1 MGLCRVLFVIFTLV
15 MAPGIALAASI
26 DCPPDHAN
34 LEKLVADAPS
44 CDASM
49 KLLLACQLGSSGDVS
64 PAMIVI
70 KKCEDKFLASLSK
83 RSRRTYDRKVAGCGR
98 EFANE
103 SGTLFQSIRAI
114 CAAELAQTYAHRAD
128 RNRKR

>member
-1 MGLCRVLFVIFTLV
+1 MAGRTLLSV
-15 MAPGIALAASI
+15 FAWLLLSGIVLAASV

-64 PAMIVI
+64 PATIVI
-70 KKCEDKFLASLSK
+70 KKCEDEFLASSSK
-83 RSRRTYDRKVAGCGR
+83 RARRTYDRKVAACGR
-98 EFANE
+98 EFAND

-114 CAAELAQTYAHRAD
+114 CAAEVAHTYASHAAKR
-128 RNRKR
+128 RKP